1 MNLTIRRAEQSD
13 ASAIVAGNQ
22 SMAMETEGKQLKAAV
37 LEPGV
42 SRLLADASLG
52 RYWIGEIDKQYAGQ
66 IMVTLEWSDWRNG
79 HFWWIQSVYIA
90 KQFRRQGVFTALYE
104 KVQSEAKDARA
115 VGLRLYVERENT
127 GAIATYEALGMSEP
141 DYKMME
147 VTF

>member
-13 ASAIVAGNQ
+13 ANAIVSGNQ
-22 SMAMETEGKQLKAAV
+22 SMAMETEDKQLEAAV
-37 LEPGV
+37 LKPGV

-52 RYWIGEIDKQYAGQ
+52 RYWIAEVDEQYAGQ

-104 KVQSEAKDARA
+104 KVRSEARNADA
-115 VGLRLYVERENT
+115 VGLRLYVEHENT

-141 DYKMME
+141 GYKMME

>member
-13 ASAIVAGNQ
+13 ANAIVSGNQ
-22 SMAMETEGKQLKAAV
+22 SMAMETEDKQLEAAV
-37 LEPGV
+37 LKPGV

-52 RYWIGEIDKQYAGQ
+52 RYWIAEVDEQYAGQ

-104 KVQSEAKDARA
+104 KVRSEARNADA
-115 VGLRLYVERENT
+115 VGLRLYVEHENT
-127 GAIATYEALGMSEP
+127 GAIATYETLGMSEP
-141 DYKMME
+141 GYKMME

>member
-1 MNLTIRRAEQSD
+1 MNLTIRSAGPD
-13 ASAIVAGNQ
+13 DLAAIVMGNQ
-22 SMAMETEGKQLKAAV
+22 SMAMETESKQLPAEV

-42 SRLLADASLG
+42 SSLLADASLG
-52 RYWIGEIDKQYAGQ
+52 RYWIAEVDGQYAGQ

-79 HFWWIQSVYIA
+79 HFWWIQSVFIA
-90 KQFRRQGVFTALYE
+90 SQFRRQGVFTALYE
-104 KVQSEAKDARA
+104 KVQTDAKSAHA
-115 VGLRLYVERENT
+115 VGLRLYVERENA

>member
-13 ASAIVAGNQ
+13 ANAIVSGNK
-22 SMAMETEGKQLKAAV
+22 SMAMETEDKQLEAAV
-37 LEPGV
+37 LVPGV

-52 RYWIGEIDKQYAGQ
+52 RYWIAEVDEQYAGQ

-104 KVQSEAKDARA
+104 KVRSEARNADA
-115 VGLRLYVERENT
+115 VGLRLYVEHENT

-141 DYKMME
+141 GYKMME